1 MFIIYFKEYPESFVY
16 VTSEKEA
23 QETVNASNG
32 ILEYRRA

>member
-1 MFIIYFKEYPESFVY
+1 MFIIYFKEFPESWVS
-16 VTSEKEA
+16 VTTEEEA